1 MSLED
6 RASRRERMYP
16 ITWLQFFRLGAVIFA
31 MSVMLL
37 RGFRQGLLDK
47 FFWRPYLLLLFVALL
62 CLVYIF
68 ISMRVRYVRPLADF
82 QIWIDLIW
90 VSCLI
95 YLTGGVE
102 SNFVILYFGVIFA
115 ASLILTARSGLLI
128 TSFVVTFLAGI
139 TLVYFLSHHY
149 KFPLP
154 LVVRGKV
161 LGTLRY
167 EDYRDLLTFLLG
179 QSAAFYAVF
188 GLSSSL
194 ASRLKRVRI
203 VTAGILQNMT
213 DGVLAIDQTGQVVFL
228 NSRAQE
234 ILGISSNWPGRRYQ
248 DLLKSERHKMVRE
261 ALAREDY
268 GRVEMEVEIPGEGKV
283 PVALHTSLIFDDQG
297 QRRGLIA
304 LFMDLSERRRR
315 EEAEERAERMALLAQ
330 MSASIAHELRN
341 PLGVIRGSVQTLASG
356 SAFVE
361 SDKDLVDLVVKE
373 SDRIDNLITDFL
385 SFARMKPGIL
395 HRMDLAELLSEVGGF
410 LKAHEKGGADRIHL
424 EVQEPLFCRGSAQQ
438 LKQAFINLGVNALEA
453 MDGKGSLEIR
463 AKYAPWPDTVSGK
476 ADKAVQVDFVDEGPG
491 LKHDMEDKV
500 FEPFFT
506 TKAKGTGLG
515 LAIVKR
521 IIGAHEGEVLAQN
534 LPSGGA
540 KFSVYL
546 PAMENR

>member
-1 MSLED
+1 MPVED

-16 ITWLQFFRLGAVIFA
+16 LIWLQFFRLGAVIFA

-37 RGFRQGLLDK
+37 RGFRQGVLAE
-47 FFWRPYLLLLFVALL
+47 FFWRPYLLLLFVGFL
-62 CLVYIF
+62 CLVYLF
-68 ISMRVRYVRPLADF
+68 IYLRVKFARPFADF

-90 VSCLI
+90 VSFLV

-102 SNFVILYFGVIFA
+102 SNFVILYFGVILA

-128 TSFVVTFLAGI
+128 TSFVVTFLAGT
-139 TLVYFLSHHY
+139 TLVHFLSHHY

-194 ASRLKRVRI
+194 ARRLKGVRI
-203 VTAGILQNMT
+203 VTGGILQHMT
-213 DGVLAIDQTGQVVFL
+213 DGVLAIDHTGQVVFL
-228 NSRAQE
+228 NPRAQE
-234 ILGISSNWPGRRYQ
+234 ILGISRDWHGARYQ
-248 DLLKSERHKMVRE
+248 NLLKSERHKMVRE
-261 ALAREDY
+261 ALAGENY

-283 PVALHTSLIFDDQG
+283 PVALHTSLIFDDRG
-297 QRRGLIA
+297 QKCGLIA

-315 EEAEERAERMALLAQ
+315 EESERRTERMALLAQ

-341 PLGVIRGSVQTLASG
+341 PLGVIRGSVQTLASS
-356 SAFVE
+356 SAFAE

-373 SDRIDNLITDFL
+373 SDHIDSIITNFL
-385 SFARMKPGIL
+385 TFARLERGIF
-395 HRMDLAELLSEVGGF
+395 HRMDLAELLSEVGSF
-410 LKAHEKGGADRIHL
+410 LKAHEKGGPDRIHL
-424 EVQEPLFCRGSAQQ
+424 EVPEPLFCRGSAQQ
-438 LKQAFINLGVNALEA
+438 LKQAFVNLGVNALEA
-453 MDGKGSLEIR
+453 MNGKGSLEIR
-463 AKYAPWPDTVSGK
+463 AKYAPWPDILAGK
-476 ADKAVQVDFVDEGPG
+476 GDKVVQVDFIDEGPG
-491 LKHDMEDKV
+491 LKAGMEDKI

-506 TKAKGTGLG
+506 TKTKGTGLG

-521 IIGAHEGEVLAQN
+521 IIAVHEGEVLARS

-546 PAMENR
+546 PGVESR